1 VAVTAIK
8 ARCRRCRQDF
18 HLFEVLDQRD
28 GTCPRCGWSL
38 SHHWTAT
45 LLEEAARADIAQRHL
60 VAALR
65 RLRNLPGN
73 VLLRPHT
80 VLRNLFEE
88 VGWHTDLAD
97 DTVTLQEELPEL
109 RQLLAAWELLDPA
122 VTAAVPHRGR
132 IRRVVDW
139 FKGHT
144 AEFALTRG
152 PTTSH
157 LNESDSRRAERRD
170 VRVPLAAAVS
180 STIEAE
186 RPRRAAHPPM
196 SARRTIGGG
205 AAVARQ
211 HR

>member
-1 VAVTAIK
+1 VAVTAIE
-8 ARCRRCRQDF
+8 ARCRRCREDF
-18 HLFEVLDQRD
+18 PLFELLDHRN

-45 LLEEAARADIAQRHL
+45 LLEEAALADIAQRHL

-65 RLRNLPGN
+65 GLRNLPGN

-88 VGWHTDLAD
+88 VGWHEDLGED
-97 DTVTLQEELPEL
+97 PDTLEEELREL

-122 VTAAVPHRGR
+122 AAAALPRRGR
-132 IRRVVDW
+132 IRRIVDW
-139 FKGHT
+139 FKGYT

-152 PTTSH
+152 PTTPHPNENDSH
-157 LNESDSRRAERRD
+157 RAERRD

-186 RPRRAAHPPM
+186 RIKQEEPC
-196 SARRTIGGG
+196 T
-205 AAVARQ
+205 
-211 HR
+211 